1 MDWTLQAE
9 KPMHLENDLRN
20 ALQRNELHLV
30 YQPQLDIES
39 ESFQSVE
46 ALIRW
51 QHPKQGAISPL
62 DFIPLAEENGLIIPI
77 GEWVLRTACTAGAQ
91 YFGRNRLPAR

>member
-1 MDWTLQAE
+1 
-9 KPMHLENDLRN
+9 MHLENDLRN

-51 QHPKQGAISPL
+51 QHAKQGAISPL
-62 DFIPLAEENGLIIPI
+62 AFIPFDDEHGCIIPS
-77 GEWVLRTACTAGAQ
+77 
-91 YFGRNRLPAR
+91 GR